1 MTKVI
6 LIGGSPMCGKSTV
19 SKVLASRLGWAYIS
33 TDDIGEIIQTVIDI
47 NHIKG
52 QDYSDYYANTD
63 KDKLIADIQEYHSKM
78 KPAILRLIDIHSTW
92 GTPIIIEGWA
102 LYPKIMNEIENQSV
116 KSVWLIANKSLFE
129 NRFLNNIEFYQLAV
143 NPKTMKENYLYRS
156 LWHNDYIL
164 EQCKLKKQS
173 YILVSENMSV
183 DDILKKIQR
192 II

>member
-19 SKVLASRLGWAYIS
+19 SKVLASRLGWACIS
-33 TDDIGEIIQTVIDI
+33 ADDIGEILQTAIDI
-47 NHIKG
+47 NPMKG
-52 QDYSDYYANTD
+52 QKYTEYYSEHTVSELIEDTVSYH
-63 KDKLIADIQEYHSKM
+63 KKLI
-78 KPAILRLIDIHSTW
+78 PAVLRLIDIHSTW
-92 GTPIIIEGWA
+92 GEPIIIEGWA
-102 LYPKIMNEIENQSV
+102 LYPEIMNEIENQSV